1 MNILVTGFKPW
12 STHGLNP
19 SETAANFA
27 ANLGFP
33 THVFPVSYP
42 VIDEAFFEKTFDAV
56 LLFGLSAT
64 REEITLERYAYNEFD
79 KTLLDVDGLCPDRD
93 IIEPNGPKS
102 LQTSLPVV
110 ALSDTL
116 LSQGIPNHISIDP
129 GCYLCNDA
137 YFHALRR
144 YQGKALFVH
153 LPAFGE
159 DFDES
164 DLKRAVAILT
174 EALKRQ
180 PSSDR

>member
-42 VIDEAFFEKTFDAV
+42 AIDEAFLWKTFDAV
-56 LLFGLSAT
+56 LLFGLSAK

-79 KTLLDVDGLCPDRD
+79 KTLLDVDGLCPNRD

-102 LQTSLPVV
+102 LQTSLPIV
-110 ALSDTL
+110 ALSDSFYPKAFQTI
-116 LSQGIPNHISIDP
+116 SPSTRAGIYATTPISTP
-129 GCYLCNDA
+129 SAVTKG
-137 YFHALRR
+137 RR
-144 YQGKALFVH
+144 YSSISPFSAKAL
-153 LPAFGE
+153 A
-159 DFDES
+159 
-164 DLKRAVAILT
+164 KAI
-174 EALKRQ
+174 
-180 PSSDR
+180 PSGRSLL